1 MHTAPE
7 KLQPC
12 ARASLPIASRMCSFS
27 SPVSKVAPCA
37 MVQGKKVEPVRVT
50 LSGPSVNSSG
60 GMSRRSLPLPAR
72 EGRAPQT
79 L

>member
-1 MHTAPE
+1 
-7 KLQPC
+7 
-12 ARASLPIASRMCSFS
+12 MCSFS

-50 LSGPSVNSSG
+50 LRGPSVNSSG

-72 EGRAPQT
+72 
-79 L
+79 